1 MTAGSDGNQMAT
13 DAQWGREVTFAFTD
27 IEGSTTRWERDRVA
41 MQDAVRRHDA
51 IVQAAIAQRGGHVFK
66 TAGDAF
72 CSAFAAPQ
80 DAVAAML
87 AAQQALNTENFAA
100 VDGLRV
106 RASIHTGSAEMRG
119 GDYFGPAVNKVARLL
134 AIGHGG
140 QVLLTAETAALV
152 DSTLPADVTLREL
165 GAYHLKDFTEPQ
177 RLHQLLAPGLPS
189 NFPPLRSLGT
199 LPSDLSIVDAA
210 EFHAVAS
217 FSGRDEELAAM
228 QSALKSD
235 GTIAV
240 VHGLGGMGKSS
251 IAREYGWRNREHYSV
266 VWWLHAQSED
276 GIIDGL
282 LRLGT
287 MFVQGLEQ
295 LADRRIAAERV
306 INSVLGGFDKPVL
319 LVFDNLEDEGLMRR
333 WLPRTGARAL
343 VTSRGAAWSADITA
357 IPLRIW
363 TLETAVEYLARAS
376 GRSDLSDDDARAIA
390 QAVGALPLAL
400 AHAAASLRSAR
411 MVSPQRYLERITERL
426 HNAPRGA
433 EYPRSVFATFITA
446 IAQAEQQA
454 AGAAAVLC
462 FAASFAPDAIPDEL
476 FRQASECYAEGLQP
490 VLSDG
495 VALDLRSA
503 IADELRLDEALGA
516 LDRLSLLSFTQSS
529 QTYSMHRLV
538 QLAAQDLAVKDGAWC
553 ECAVSVGDAAL
564 SGKRDDDVAT
574 WPQYER
580 LLPHARAALD
590 ALPSDTVLAPGGSLA
605 SRCAVYLLQRGEYA
619 TAEQLSKRAL
629 AIFERAHGPDHPDV
643 ARSLSRLGNVYWT
656 QGRYAVAQSV
666 HARALAIGEQA
677 LGPNHPDIA
686 WSLTGLGLLCADP
699 AEAEPLYRRAL
710 AIREEALGPDDP
722 AVAMSLNNI
731 ANLYED
737 RGRYSEAETLYT
749 RALAIWEKAHGLEHP
764 TVAFSLTNLAI
775 LYQDQGRYTEAEP
788 LSLRSL
794 AIREKVLGPDHPHV
808 AMSLNVLALMYA
820 AQGCYAEAEALH
832 TRALTI
838 REKALG
844 PDRPYVAE
852 SLNNLADLYRLQG
865 RYVEAEPL
873 VRRAL
878 AIREKALGPDHPEVA
893 ESLNNLANVYR
904 GQGRFAEAE
913 PLLERALP
921 IREKS
926 LGRGHPLTNAT
937 RETLHALRARR

>member
-1 MTAGSDGNQMAT
+1 MTAGSDGKQKAT

-41 MQDAVRRHDA
+41 MQDAVRRHDV

-87 AAQQALNTENFAA
+87 AAQQALNTENFSA

-152 DSTLPADVTLREL
+152 GGTLPADVTLREL

-189 NFPPLRSLGT
+189 DFPPLRSLGT

-319 LVFDNLEDEGLMRR
+319 LVFDNLEDEGLMRT

-343 VTSRGAAWSADITA
+343 ATSRDAAWSADITA

-376 GRSDLSDDDARAIA
+376 GRADLSDDDARAIA

-411 MVSPQRYLERITERL
+411 MVSPQRYVERITERL

-495 VALDLRSA
+495 VAFDLRSA

-516 LDRLSLLSFTQSS
+516 LDRLSLLSFAQSS

-553 ECAVSVGDAAL
+553 ECAVSVADAAL
-564 SGKRDDDVAT
+564 SGKRDDDVAA

-590 ALPSDTVLAPGGSLA
+590 ALPSDTVLVPGGSLA

-619 TAEQLSKRAL
+619 AAEQPSKRAL
-629 AIFERAHGPDHPDV
+629 AIFERAYGPEHPDV

-656 QGRYAVAQSV
+656 QGRYAEAQSV

-737 RGRYSEAETLYT
+737 RARYAEAETLYT

-852 SLNNLADLYRLQG
+852 SLNNLADLYCLQG
-865 RYVEAEPL
+865 R
-873 VRRAL
+873 
-878 AIREKALGPDHPEVA
+878 
-893 ESLNNLANVYR
+893 
-904 GQGRFAEAE
+904 
-913 PLLERALP
+913 
-921 IREKS
+921 
-926 LGRGHPLTNAT
+926 
-937 RETLHALRARR
+937 

>member
-1 MTAGSDGNQMAT
+1 MTG
-13 DAQWGREVTFAFTD
+13 EVTFAFTD
-27 IEGSTTRWERDRVA
+27 IEGSTTRWERDRIA

-51 IVQAAIAQRGGHVFK
+51 VVQTAIAEHGGHVFK

-72 CSAFAAPQ
+72 CSVFATPQ

-87 AAQQALNTENFAA
+87 AAQQALNAEDFSA

-106 RASIHTGSAEMRG
+106 RASIHTGSVEMRA

-140 QVLLTAETAALV
+140 QVLITAETAALV
-152 DSTLPADVTLREL
+152 DGTLPADSSLREL
-165 GAYHLKDFTEPQ
+165 GAYHLKDFAEPQ
-177 RLHQLLAPGLPS
+177 RLYQLLAPGLPTE
-189 NFPPLRSLGT
+189 FAPLRSLGT
-199 LPSDLSIVDAA
+199 LPSDLSIFDSA
-210 EFHAVAS
+210 EFHAVPS
-217 FSGRDEELAAM
+217 FSGRDEELATLQA
-228 QSALKSD
+228 ALNND
-235 GTIAV
+235 GAIAV
-240 VHGLGGMGKSS
+240 VHGLGGVGKSS
-251 IAREYGWRNREHYSV
+251 IAREYGWRTRQHYSV
-266 VWWLHAQSED
+266 VWWLNAQTED

-287 MFVQGLEQ
+287 MFVQGLNQ

-319 LVFDNLEDEGLMRR
+319 LVFDNLEEEALVRA
-333 WLPRTGARAL
+333 WLPRTGAQAL
-343 VTSRGAAWSADITA
+343 VTSRDTAWSTDIMA
-357 IPLRIW
+357 IPLQIW

-376 GRSDLSDDDARAIA
+376 GRADLSDDDARAIA

-446 IAQAEQQA
+446 IAQAEQQVP
-454 AGAAAVLC
+454 GAAAVLS

-476 FRQASECYAEGLQP
+476 FRQASEYYAEGLQP

-529 QTYSMHRLV
+529 RTYSMHRLV
-538 QLAAQDLAVKDGAWC
+538 QLAAQDLAGKDGAWC
-553 ECAVSVGDAAL
+553 ECAVSVADAAL
-564 SGKRDDDVAT
+564 SGKRDDDVAA

-590 ALPSDTVLAPGGSLA
+590 ALPSDTVLVPGGSLA

-619 TAEQLSKRAL
+619 AAEPLSKRAL
-629 AIFERAHGPDHPDV
+629 AIFETAHGPDHPDV
-643 ARSLSRLGNVYWT
+643 ARSQSRLANAYWA
-656 QGRYAVAQSV
+656 QGRYTEAQSA
-666 HARALAIGEQA
+666 HARALAIGEQV

-710 AIREEALGPDDP
+710 AIREKALGPDDP

-731 ANLYED
+731 ATLYES
-737 RGRYSEAETLYT
+737 RARYAEAETLYT

-775 LYQDQGRYTEAEP
+775 LYQGQGRYTEAEP

-808 AMSLNVLALMYA
+808 AMSLNVLALMYV
-820 AQGCYAEAEALH
+820 AQGRYARAEALH
-832 TRALTI
+832 ARALAI

-852 SLNNLADLYRLQG
+852 SLNNLADLYRRQG

-873 VRRAL
+873 IRRAL
-878 AIREKALGPDHPEVA
+878 AIREKALGPDHQEIA
-893 ESLNNLANVYR
+893 ESLDNLANVCC

-926 LGRGHPLTNAT
+926 LGRDHPLTNAT
-937 RETLHALRARR
+937 REALHALRT